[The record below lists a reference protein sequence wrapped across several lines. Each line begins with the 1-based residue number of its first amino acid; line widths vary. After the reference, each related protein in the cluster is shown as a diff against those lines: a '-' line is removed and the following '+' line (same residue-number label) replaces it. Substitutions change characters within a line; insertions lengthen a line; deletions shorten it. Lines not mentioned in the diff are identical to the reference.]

1 MSFPRRIAVYLGNRP
16 IPMLVLIMLF
26 AVLYRVSVLYPS
38 YGMMLPSGY
47 DTYIHAASAYFIA
60 KGGLEASPTSPIY
73 PPTFLIFLAFLYQI
87 TGVMPIYLIAPTGI
101 AFDILCVPLMFYITR
116 KMSGKNNLV
125 GLVAAFFTTL
135 NPITLDLLILGTIP
149 TMLGV
154 LELLVIIS
162 VLVSDRRSSILGII
176 LMGLFGGL
184 IFLTNILMA
193 AFYMFLSGMIFLY
206 EIAVRRENYYS
217 KPLFL
222 SLLITAV
229 PAGLFYIPRLSYFYV
244 GVLGGTEYLIW
255 NLANFIVLPILCVP
269 IIFLYKSAYTKKFTY
284 ARSHN
289 LQFIRLWYLVSPAM
303 AVVFVW
309 QAAVLSRIWHF
320 ISFPTIVVVAMI
332 FVAKFKLMAGARRR
346 KAAAVLATTILVA
359 CVVTTYS
366 ASAIMFNEFYRMTPE
381 RMQLMNWIQTCTPE
395 SAVFCTEE
403 EFIPTQ
409 LGWYIMGITGR
420 RAYQSLLNFSEIFEV
435 GTDIALQMQLAND
448 ITTLTAGSTNWIS
461 SVKALHVSYIILL
474 ANKTHANYAPITS
487 DIVFTTS
494 MHVVYNV
501 STFLS

>member
-1 MSFPRRIAVYLGNRP
+1 MATYLRNRP

-38 YGMMLPSGY
+38 YSMMLPSGY

-60 KGGLEASPTSPIY
+60 KGGIEASPTSPIY

-101 AFDILCVPLMFYITR
+101 AFDVLCVPPMFYITR
-116 KMSGKNNLV
+116 KMSGNNNLV

-135 NPITLDLLILGTIP
+135 NPITLNLLILGTIP
-149 TMLGV
+149 TILGI
-154 LELLVIIS
+154 LELLIIIS
-162 VLVSDRRSSILGII
+162 VLVSDHRSDIPCIV

-184 IFLTNILMA
+184 IFLTNILVA
-193 AFYMFLSGMIFLY
+193 AFYIFLAGMIFIY
-206 EIAVRRENYYS
+206 EIPMRRENYYS

-244 GVLGGTEYLIW
+244 GILSGTEYLIW
-255 NLANFIVLPILCVP
+255 NLANFIVMPILCLP

-284 ARSHN
+284 VRSHN
-289 LQFIRLWYLVSPAM
+289 LQFIRLWYLASPLM
-303 AVVFVW
+303 ALVFFW
-309 QAAVLSRIWHF
+309 QAAVLARMWHF

-332 FVAKFKLMAGARRR
+332 FVAKFKLMARAGRR
-346 KAAAVLATTILVA
+346 KTAAALTTTILVTSIL
-359 CVVTTYS
+359 TTYS
-366 ASAIMFNEFYRMTPE
+366 ASVVMFSMFYHVTPE
-381 RMQLMNWIQTCTPE
+381 RMQLMNWIQTSTPQ
-395 SAVFCTEE
+395 SAIFCTEE

-409 LGWYIMGITGR
+409 LGWYIMGMTGR
-420 RAYQSLLNFSEIFEV
+420 RAYESLLNFTGPFEV
-435 GTDIALQMQLAND
+435 GTDVALHMELANN
-448 ITTLTAGSTNWIS
+448 ITTLTAGSADWVS
-461 SVKALHVSYIILL
+461 AVRALQVSYVILRT
-474 ANKTHANYAPITS
+474 NETHANYALIAS

-501 STFLS
+501 TTFLS